1 LQVIQSKQTDK
12 TKSASRRGESLRD
25 EEIGNLT
32 KLPKNYA
39 NTMVESSQNKRY
51 VQRVQDGWWLEEK
64 VYIYIY
70 GWVRVFDEERICD
83 RAMSFG
89 GEKES
94 WQ

>member
-1 LQVIQSKQTDK
+1 MVGGL
-12 TKSASRRGESLRD
+12 RRRF
-25 EEIGNLT
+25 I
-32 KLPKNYA
+32 
-39 NTMVESSQNKRY
+39 
-51 VQRVQDGWWLEEK
+51 
-64 VYIYIY
+64 YIYIHIY

>member
-1 LQVIQSKQTDK
+1 MRIPWWKVLKIKGTYRGFRMVGGL
-12 TKSASRRGESLRD
+12 RRRF
-25 EEIGNLT
+25 
-32 KLPKNYA
+32 
-39 NTMVESSQNKRY
+39 
-51 VQRVQDGWWLEEK
+51 
-64 VYIYIY
+64 IYIY